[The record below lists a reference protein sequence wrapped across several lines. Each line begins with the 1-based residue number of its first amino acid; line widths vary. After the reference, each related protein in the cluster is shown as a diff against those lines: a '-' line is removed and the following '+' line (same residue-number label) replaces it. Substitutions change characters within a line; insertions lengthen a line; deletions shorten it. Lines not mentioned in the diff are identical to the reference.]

1 MCLNLSWK
9 ECFGFTRILCVWLC
23 VTVCVLLCR
32 KALYDY
38 TNWPLIIMFHVCEG
52 IRHETLHSRL
62 NLCRRLLPWFPAL
75 CLHDIEVKDGIC
87 LQNICVKRLC
97 ILSADYSQAI
107 DLVVAVFIMRDCLCA
122 SLQDCVCYIVRVVR
136 KSRAIS
142 FWKMPGTGHKSLWNP
157 VGRHGKLRP

>member
-23 VTVCVLLCR
+23 VYYCAVKHYMTIR
-32 KALYDY
+32 TDP
-38 TNWPLIIMFHVCEG
+38 WFHVCEG

-142 FWKMPGTGHKSLWNP
+142 FWKMPGMGHKSLWNP